1 MIYKY
6 KLNKCG
12 SQIVMMPKSAIV
24 LSVQNQRGKLVLWAD
39 APTGP
44 MERRKF
50 VACVTGMPSPFG
62 TYLGTVQFDGGN
74 YVVHV
79 YEVEL

>member
-6 KLNKCG
+6 ELNKYG
-12 SQIVMMPKSAIV
+12 SQIVVMPKSAIV
-24 LSVQNQRGKLVLWAD
+24 LSVQNQGGELVLWAD

-44 MERRKF
+44 TERRKF
-50 VACVTGMPSPFG
+50 VTVPTGLPSPFG